1 MTAWVLGR
9 ILHLLHPVMP
19 FITEE
24 LWRNLAGETAGM
36 LISAPWPE
44 FAGEADRAAAAEMEW
59 VVAAISAIRAAR
71 AEVNVPPA
79 ARAPLL
85 VRDADPAA
93 TQRLARH
100 RDHFVRLARVER
112 IDRAASLPAGA
123 VQIVVEGATLIL
135 PLGEIVDLGREK
147 ARLVK
152 EIGRLD
158 GEIAKIARQ
167 ARQPA
172 IPRQGKTRGGR
183 RPARARSRRAA
194 ATATASKR
202 PMNGSRRSES
212 GSVARLSRSSF
223 RAPSPRAGSR

>member
-1 MTAWVLGR
+1 PILQDDDDRARRETQAITGWILGR

-19 FITEE
+19 FLTEE

-44 FAGEADRAAAAEMEW
+44 FAGQIDRAAATEMEW
-59 VVAAISAIRAAR
+59 VVTAISAIRTAR
-71 AEVNVPPA
+71 AEMNVPPA

-112 IDRAASLPAGA
+112 IDPAASLPAGA

-158 GEIAKIARQ
+158 GEIAKIAAKLGNPQ
-167 ARQPA
+167 FLAKAKPEVVEDQ
-172 IPRQGKTRGGR
+172 RGR
-183 RPARARSRRAA
+183 EADASRDRDRLKAA
-194 ATATASKR
+194 YERIAA
-202 PMNGSRRSES
+202 
-212 GSVARLSRSSF
+212 V
-223 RAPSPRAGSR
+223 